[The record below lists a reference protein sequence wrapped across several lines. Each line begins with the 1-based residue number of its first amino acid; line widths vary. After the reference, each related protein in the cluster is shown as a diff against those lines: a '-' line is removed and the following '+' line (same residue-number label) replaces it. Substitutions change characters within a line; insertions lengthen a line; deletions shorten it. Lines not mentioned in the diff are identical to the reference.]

1 MTGEQ
6 ARYYLKRLKQ
16 RYLLLRSTE
25 ICFVSISVALI
36 AFGVAGL
43 FSIAASY
50 KIVIALVCAAAT
62 IALMII
68 RYGLK
73 RLENNFLASYLNQR
87 FTELNESADLLLI
100 NEAELSTLQ
109 QIQKVKMLQR
119 LDQIFPQVKLPHR
132 IFQSMAV
139 FIGGVGLYFVLSS
152 LTPFETAE
160 PIRYSKEIRPE
171 KNPASIFIKSLSV
184 IISPPAYTN
193 LQPSESTDFNL
204 IVPEGSTVKWVAR
217 FSDQPKDV
225 KILFSARDSV
235 NLSRT
240 SLEYSF
246 QRKIDESGF
255 YQLQWTN
262 ETKIQRSDF
271 YKIEVIKDLQPKI
284 SVKDLNQ
291 FTKLKYT
298 DQLLV
303 QVKSEL
309 TDDYGLTD
317 AQIIATVS
325 KGSGEGVKFRE
336 EKLRFNSPLTISGKK
351 QEAVRILDLK
361 KLGLEPSDELYF
373 YVEAVDNKTPAPNR
387 NRTETFFIAIQ
398 DTATEIATVDSGLG
412 VDLMPEY
419 FRSQRQIIIDTEKL
433 LRDKKGIP
441 VSQFNSTSN
450 ELGYD
455 QKVLRLRYG
464 QFLGEE
470 DEAGIGQHA
479 AEHQDE
485 EGEKSEEDPL
495 KKFGHQH
502 DTKNE
507 HNLVDQKNQTHQHAG
522 EAKNEDEKED
532 PLKEFVHQHD
542 NTEEATFFIQS
553 LKTKLKAA
561 ITQMWDAEL
570 YLRLYQ
576 PEKSLPYQYRA
587 LNLLK
592 EISSDS
598 RIFVHRSGFDP
609 PPLKEEKRLTAD
621 LSEVK
626 TRSDFR
632 KTQLEEKHPAIH
644 NALTTVERM
653 IAENSLAVSARDQKM
668 FSKAGQELSGLAI
681 EQPVVFL
688 KGLSLLKSLSENS
701 QKVDLTGLTAL
712 RAILHKALPP
722 QPPSPSQREANSH
735 ALNKKFLKTLDQSK
749 HE

>member
-1 MTGEQ
+1 MTSEQ

-16 RYLLLRSTE
+16 RYLLLRSVE
-25 ICFVSISVALI
+25 ICLIAVSVALI
-36 AFGVAGL
+36 VFGVAGL
-43 FSIAASY
+43 FSIAAFY
-50 KIVIALVCAAAT
+50 KIVIATLGAVVA
-62 IALMII
+62 IALMVF
-68 RYGLK
+68 RYGLAQLGNK
-73 RLENNFLASYLNQR
+73 FFASYLNQR
-87 FTELNESADLLLI
+87 FAELNESADLLLI
-100 NEAELSTLQ
+100 SETELSTLQ
-109 QIQKVKMLQR
+109 QIQKMKMLQR

-132 IFQSMAV
+132 IFQSIGV
-139 FIGGVGLYFVLSS
+139 FIGGAGLYFVLSS
-152 LTPFETAE
+152 LTAFEVAK
-160 PIRYSKEIRPE
+160 PVLYSKEIRPG
-171 KNPASIFIKSLSV
+171 KNPSSIFVKSLSV

-193 LQPSESTDFNL
+193 IQPFESTDFNL
-204 IVPEGSTVKWVAR
+204 TIPEGSTVKWIAR
-217 FSDQPKDV
+217 FSDQPASV
-225 KILFSARDSV
+225 KIFFSGRDSV
-235 NLSRT
+235 ALSST

-246 QRKIDESGF
+246 QNKIYESGF
-255 YQLQWTN
+255 YQLQWAD
-262 ETKIQRSDF
+262 ETKTERSDF
-271 YKIEVIKDLQPKI
+271 YKIEIVKDLAPKI
-284 SVKDLNQ
+284 SIKDLNQ
-291 FTKLKYT
+291 FTKLTYT

-351 QEAVRILDLK
+351 IQAVRTLDLK

-398 DTATEIATVDSGLG
+398 DTATEITSVDSGLG

-433 LRDKKGIP
+433 LRDKRNIP

-479 AEHQDE
+479 AEQQE
-485 EGEKSEEDPL
+485 EGEDNEQDPL

-507 HNLVDQKNQTHQHAG
+507 HNLVDQKNQKNEHVG
-522 EAKNEDEKED
+522 EATNEEEKED

-626 TRSDFR
+626 THSDFR
-632 KTQLEEKHPAIH
+632 KAQQEEKHPAIR
-644 NALTTVERM
+644 NALAIVERM
-653 IAENSLAVSARDQKM
+653 ITENSLAVSARDQK
-668 FSKAGQELSGLAI
+668 FFARAGQELSGLAI
-681 EQPVVFL
+681 EQPLVFL

-701 QKVDLTGLTAL
+701 QKVDRAGLLTL
-712 RAILHKALPP
+712 RALLYKTLPP
-722 QPPSPSQREANSH
+722 QPSSPSRREANRH
-735 ALNKKFLKTLDQSK
+735 ALNKKFLKTLDQTK